1 MIKQIKTVWINKV
14 NPIANG
20 WIIFEKIIVV
30 KKIKEYS
37 INWIISRGSL
47 YKILILGIN
56 EKEFSFLLKF

>member
-1 MIKQIKTVWINKV
+1 M
-14 NPIANG
+14 
-20 WIIFEKIIVV
+20 FEKMIVV
-30 KKIKEYS
+30 KKIKEYN